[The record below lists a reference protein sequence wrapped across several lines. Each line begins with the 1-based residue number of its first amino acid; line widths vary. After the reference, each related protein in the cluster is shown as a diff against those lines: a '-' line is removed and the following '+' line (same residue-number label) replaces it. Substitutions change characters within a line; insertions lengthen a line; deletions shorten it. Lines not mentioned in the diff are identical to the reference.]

1 MPQPENSPFSI
12 VSEEQLQHLREV
24 AGSGPVLILTH
35 ENPDPDALSSGKTLA
50 CLLQEAWGISSRLVY
65 SGLVGRAENK
75 VMLNLLTPEWEQADA
90 VEDFG
95 EYSAVALVD
104 TQPGSGNNRLPA
116 WITPHIVLDHHPRL
130 SADLEAVPYIDIR
143 PEIGATASLA
153 YLYLQAAG
161 IEPDSS
167 LANAIFYG
175 IQTDTRGLSRGDY
188 PIDQPI
194 YFELLQLIDRE
205 KLRLIEQARL
215 PREYFQALNDGLK
228 AVKLYGHVLTAYLGE
243 MHRPDFMADMAD
255 LLVRLENVSAVL
267 CLGYHGEKMYLSMRT
282 EANDVE
288 AGRLIQAV
296 IIPPGKGGGHG
307 STSGGQVPLKGWEPD
322 DLAHVLEERFI
333 GLMGES
339 VIVEA
344 LLEEDPDQS

>member
-1 MPQPENSPFSI
+1 MPHPESRPLST
-12 VSEEQLQHLREV
+12 VSKEQLRHLRDV

-50 CLLQEAWGISSRLVY
+50 ILLRDAWGICSRLVY

-75 VMLNLLTPEWEQADA
+75 VMLDLLTPEWEQADV
-90 VEDFG
+90 VEDIG

-116 WITPHIVLDHHPRL
+116 RITPHIVLDHHPRL
-130 SADLEAVPYIDIR
+130 SPDLDAVPFVDIR
-143 PEIGATASLA
+143 PEIGATVSLA

-161 IEPDSS
+161 IEPDAS

-194 YFELLQLIDRE
+194 YFKLLQLIDRE
-205 KLRLIEQARL
+205 KLRLIEQAKL
-215 PREYFQALNDGLK
+215 PREYFQALNNGLK
-228 AVKLYGHVLTAYLGE
+228 AVKLFGSVLTAYLGE

-255 LLVRLENVSAVL
+255 LLVRLENVGAVL

-282 EANDVE
+282 ESNDVE
-288 AGRLIQAV
+288 AGRLIQGV
-296 IIPPGKGGGHG
+296 IISPGKGGGHG
-307 STSGGQVPLKGWEPD
+307 STSGGQVPLKGWKPD
-322 DLAHVLEERFI
+322 DLANILEERFI
-333 GLMGES
+333 SLMGES
-339 VIVEA
+339 RVVEN
-344 LLEEDPDQS
+344 LLDGDSY